1 MKTLIAIPFQVCSNA
16 QNVLKYAM
24 ITRNANGTKKI
35 KTMKNRYKMNT
46 IKTLTRYAFY
56 TLLVAVL
63 FSCKNEPKQNSKELE
78 KNSKELE
85 TYLSKGKYE
94 SIEIVKVRNCEYVL
108 WHNGYGS
115 DMEHYEGCKNTE
127 HCN

>member
-1 MKTLIAIPFQVCSNA
+1 
-16 QNVLKYAM
+16 
-24 ITRNANGTKKI
+24 
-35 KTMKNRYKMNT
+35 MNT
-46 IKTLTRYAFY
+46 IKTLTRYALY

-78 KNSKELE
+78 
-85 TYLSKGKYE
+85 TYLSKGEYE
-94 SIEIVKVRNCEYVL
+94 SIEIVNVRNCEYVL